1 MHHTTR
7 RILPHAIPTTCGIQK
22 ICSPNKTMWLIAFA
36 GELGDVVSRL
46 LPHGILD
53 TSEDTQVG
61 DFPQKSG
68 LVNFSLFVQVCRG
81 SLGSP
86 VSSRNYF
93 LNPENYVLNPGNY
106 FLNPG
111 NYFFLSN
118 PGNYFFNPGNFFYLR
133 NYFLTWV
140 LNPETMYKTRIVFTN
155 PSRGTRIA
163 VNHLKFR
170 NCPRSHGL
178 SKRERLLAQAF
189 FILFRS
195 VFFDSP
201 HLRISHCFFHT
212 SQL

>member
-1 MHHTTR
+1 
-7 RILPHAIPTTCGIQK
+7 
-22 ICSPNKTMWLIAFA
+22 MWLIAFA

-111 NYFFLSN
+111 NYVFFLKSWKLFLQSWQ
-118 PGNYFFNPGNFFYLR
+118 FFLIS
-133 NYFLTWV
+133 
-140 LNPETMYKTRIVFTN
+140 ET
-155 PSRGTRIA
+155 
-163 VNHLKFR
+163 
-170 NCPRSHGL
+170 
-178 SKRERLLAQAF
+178 
-189 FILFRS
+189 
-195 VFFDSP
+195 
-201 HLRISHCFFHT
+201 IS
-212 SQL
+212 